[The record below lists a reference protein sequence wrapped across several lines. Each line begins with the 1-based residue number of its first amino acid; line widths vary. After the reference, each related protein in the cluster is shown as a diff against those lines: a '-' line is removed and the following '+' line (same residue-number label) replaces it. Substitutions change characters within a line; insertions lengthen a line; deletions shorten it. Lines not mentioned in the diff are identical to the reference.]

1 MKQINETARI
11 IGNSLI
17 EGNTRIGPGA
27 IIKNSYLKDV
37 VIETGG
43 KITDSVLITLSSPK
57 SHKCD
62 AAGKWI
68 VQI

>member
-27 IIKNSYLKDV
+27 IIENSYLKDV
-37 VIETGG
+37 VI
-43 KITDSVLITLSSPK
+43 
-57 SHKCD
+57 
-62 AAGKWI
+62 
-68 VQI
+68 

>member
-17 EGNTRIGPGA
+17 EGNAHIGPGV
-27 IIKNSYLKDV
+27 IIENSYLKNV
-37 VIETGG
+37 VVGPG
-43 KITDSVLITLSSPK
+43 AKITDSVLITSGSPK

-62 AAGKWI
+62 AAGK
-68 VQI
+68 